1 MSNSIATR
9 LIALLS
15 LCSALILGLG
25 MLVDYHLSRDE
36 ILNRLQ
42 AESQETIRSAIIDME
57 NWLDGVEGSTLFL
70 ARILEQRNYTRA
82 GLEQMLK
89 DIVENNGDIYGATIA
104 LNPELVESPLGFA
117 PYYYHRQGILSFVD
131 LATEDYNYQQQAWF
145 QDAINAGKPIWVEPY
160 YDRGG
165 GEILMTTFAVPV
177 FRVDASG
184 QRYLYAVVTADVALD
199 ELRSYLRRLRLGESG
214 FATLMS
220 RTGII
225 ISGRDP
231 SNHMLHYSEA
241 LADQQD
247 LNTWREMFQSVL
259 AGQAVTRHLECP
271 EITGGCVMRM
281 DALQSTGWPIGVV
294 YSEREIIAPLREYQL
309 KTAAIGLITLLMMG
323 IAVYLVTRRLTRPL
337 TALALASGNIAR
349 GQLDTVLPSVRGDD
363 EIARLVNSF
372 RNMKD
377 DLKTYIADLK
387 SATAS
392 RGRLEGELAAA
403 REIQMS
409 LLPGGG
415 EVFEQQQQY
424 QLWACVRPAKSVGG
438 DLYSYHLLHERLFI
452 AVGDVSDKGVPA
464 ALFMAKA
471 ISLLQQLIAAG
482 EQPQHAMAK
491 LNNVLETGNDNCMF
505 VTLFLGVL
513 DLNTLQLQFS
523 SAGHPPP
530 SLLRDASVQIVHQ
543 EDGPALGLA
552 SDQEFPL
559 NSIEL
564 QPADRLA
571 IYTDGIDEAFNE
583 QAQMFGIERF
593 NVQLTASANIPID
606 QAGPQVFQ
614 LVDDFAG
621 DTPQSDDITL
631 MLLQLPG
638 RAQLATE
645 ISAATGAQQSFP
657 AGADLASRIMQWLQD
672 TLQELPVSME
682 TEMELILVTEEIV
695 TNIDKYAELP
705 DNSLIRVK
713 LDCQGEQYSLEFS
726 DKGRA
731 FNPLIDSHR
740 STLGADIESAE
751 IGGLGVHLI
760 TQLTDQQHYQRDGE
774 RNILRI
780 VKSMDADQADNST

>member
-177 FRVDASG
+177 FRVDARG
-184 QRYLYAVVTADVALD
+184 QRSLYAVVTADVALD

-247 LNTWREMFQSVL
+247 LN
-259 AGQAVTRHLECP
+259 
-271 EITGGCVMRM
+271 
-281 DALQSTGWPIGVV
+281 
-294 YSEREIIAPLREYQL
+294 QL